1 VGHLIRQDVQ
11 AIISEAFKLAA
22 NYDPTD
28 RSLILVPTG
37 LGKKFEEAEQTKEF
51 DR

>member
-1 VGHLIRQDVQ
+1 MLRQDVET
-11 AIISEAFKLAA
+11 IISEAFKLAES
-22 NYDPTD
+22 YDPKD

-37 LGKKFEEAEQTKEF
+37 LGKMFEEAEQTKEF

>member
-1 VGHLIRQDVQ
+1 MLRQDVQ
-11 AIISEAFKLAA
+11 TIISEAFKLAE
-22 NYDPTD
+22 NYDSTD

-37 LGKKFEEAEQTKEF
+37 LGKKFEEADQTKEF